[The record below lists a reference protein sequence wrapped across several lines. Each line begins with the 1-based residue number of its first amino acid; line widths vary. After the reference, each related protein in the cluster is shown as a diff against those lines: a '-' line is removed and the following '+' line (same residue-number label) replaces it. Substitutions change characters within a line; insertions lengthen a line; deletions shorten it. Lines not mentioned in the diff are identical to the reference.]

1 MQFMD
6 NIPSLH
12 AQLYPLIEVALS
24 KMDGAYLSQLNA
36 KNNNWLPAYQNIFSA
51 FSEPLANT
59 KYILLGE
66 SPYPRAQS
74 ANGYAFWDN
83 SVNLLWSKTGLSKE
97 VNRATS
103 LRNMIKMFLYARDD
117 LKHDM
122 SQSAIASLDK
132 SHYLQTLS
140 ELFNKFLDN
149 GFLLLNS
156 SLIYSENMV
165 AYHAKHWRVFID
177 SILQQIFQY
186 NRDITLLLLG
196 KISNQYANYCGINT
210 MIAEHPYNLSFITN
224 PKVNDFFRPF
234 DFIGKCN

>member
-1 MQFMD
+1 M
-6 NIPSLH
+6 P
-12 AQLYPLIEVALS
+12 
-24 KMDGAYLSQLNA
+24 A
-36 KNNNWLPAYQNIFSA
+36 KENIFSA
-51 FSEPLANT
+51 FSEPLPNT

-83 SVNLLWSKTGLSKE
+83 SVNSIWSKTGLSKE

-103 LRNMIKMFLYARDD
+103 LRNMIKMFLYARYD
-117 LKHDM
+117 LKQDM
-122 SQSAIASLDK
+122 SQSAIANLDN
-132 SHYLQTLS
+132 SNYLQTIN

-165 AYHAKHWRVFID
+165 MYHAKHWRVFID
-177 SILQQIFQY
+177 SILQQISKY
-186 NRDITLLLLG
+186 NSDITLILLG
-196 KISNQYANYCGINT
+196 KISKQYSNYCGIKT
-210 MIAEHPYNLSFITN
+210 IEAEHPYNLSFITN
-224 PKVNDFFRPF
+224 PKINDFFRPF